1 MRSLFLKSMQLF
13 QKEQPIIVHPL
24 QQPIQPP
31 MVPSP
36 FTIPEIL
43 ERIFSF
49 LDEYTLRKSVMVC
62 RLWHQMN
69 QHLVVRE
76 LIWDTHVSV
85 YDINKFL
92 SKLPNSSRLM
102 WFYDWGMPSFDSWNK
117 LARTLREGMIVK
129 QPASTQ
135 LGNSLRELEFRTGR
149 TISHGLFDSFPF
161 PPTLL
166 SFKLVVQEGSCTFP
180 PGHLLK
186 TCPLLEE
193 FHVEVVK
200 DYLHLIGSLVPSG
213 LEEQGR
219 QFLPLRSL
227 VLRNAIFAQ
236 SSLEELLLVT
246 PRIKELRLIG
256 LHNPPPQN
264 GFLTNSSYSRVHL
277 VQHIQ
282 SLPIMLSSFHF
293 SVYHPLM
300 NEPENDEPETDEMV
314 RSPIPLEAG
323 RSFFA
328 PDLTPSMMRELDKDA
343 NFVTSLEL
351 YWRQTW
357 SDKCISTSSSLLHR
371 FMCSS
376 RHLLHVRTSNVAFQ
390 FEQLDIHR
398 LSPITNPSETV
409 SVQTGVWACT
419 NLRTLHL
426 ELHGHDQFQLIHD
439 VNSRIVFGY
448 ISTVCP
454 RLQDLQLVLPKVCLT
469 RKMYEFKKLSAR
481 LMGGFAL
488 LSRLKYLER
497 LWIEFSELDPLQA
510 HVNWMVPSGR
520 TAKFKARRQKLTSSW
535 NSTIRKEKLKLKDP
549 AETTRL
555 SLMDKDVLHWSELE
569 PMAKRALWR
578 LGLLMEVK
586 TVLEQIDT
594 PDWECWPL
602 LHKMSLNGG
611 FEQHPQACVRNLSQW
626 GDNVYRSRLFLQLD
640 RRRCLLS
647 SLDRLKKL
655 KVIYGDEETR
665 GVDCQEYEL
674 NWISPSGHRNKDR
687 MRRAETM
694 ANWTL
699 QLEAEDT
706 LERRFPYLSKSTT
719 AIGNDPVDRL
729 RNLGLL
735 SEVKAVDEMDGSDQ
749 PCLS

>member
-1 MRSLFLKSMQLF
+1 
-13 QKEQPIIVHPL
+13 
-24 QQPIQPP
+24 
-31 MVPSP
+31 
-36 FTIPEIL
+36 
-43 ERIFSF
+43 
-49 LDEYTLRKSVMVC
+49 MVC

-69 QHLVVRE
+69 QRLILRE
-76 LIWDTHVSV
+76 LIWDTHVPV
-85 YDINKFL
+85 DDIDKFL
-92 SKLPNSSRLM
+92 SKLPGAGRLR
-102 WFYDWGMPSFDSWNK
+102 WFYGWGMTSFGNRGIPPDDSWNK
-117 LARTLREGMIVK
+117 LVRALREGMIVK

-135 LGNSLRELEFRTGR
+135 IGHSLRELELRIEIP
-149 TISHGLFDSFPF
+149 ISFSLFDSFPF
-161 PPTLL
+161 PPTLI
-166 SFKLVVQEGSCTFP
+166 SFKLVVQEGSSSFP

-200 DYLHLIGSLVPSG
+200 DYLHLVGSLVPSG

-264 GFLTNSSYSRVHL
+264 ALLTNSNYSRVHL

-282 SLPIMLSSFHF
+282 SLPIMLDSFHF

-300 NEPENDEPETDEMV
+300 NEPENDEMLGTLTSLD
-314 RSPIPLEAG
+314 AG

-328 PDLTPSMMRELDKDA
+328 PDLTPSMMRELDKGP

-357 SDKCISTSSSLLHR
+357 SDKCTSTSSSLLHR

-376 RHLLHVRTSNVAFQ
+376 RHLLHVRTFNVAFQ

-398 LSPITNPSETV
+398 LSPITNPSEIV

-419 NLRTLHL
+419 DLRTLRL

-454 RLQDLQLVLPKVCLT
+454 RLQDLQLVLPKTCSSHDD
-469 RKMYEFKKLSAR
+469 MYFSKLSAR
-481 LMGGFAL
+481 LLGGFAL

-497 LWIEFSELDPLQA
+497 LCIGFSELDGLQA
-510 HVNWMVPSGR
+510 HVNWMVPSGHS
-520 TAKFKARRQKLTSSW
+520 AEFKTRRQTLISFW
-535 NSTIRKEKLKLKDP
+535 DSTIQEEKLKLKDP

-555 SLMDKDVLHWSELE
+555 SLMDKDVLHWGELDTT
-569 PMAKRALWR
+569 AKRALWR
-578 LGLLMEVK
+578 LGLIMEVK
-586 TVLEQIDT
+586 TVLEQMNT
-594 PDWECWPL
+594 PDWECWPR
-602 LHKMSLNGG
+602 LHKVSLNGG
-611 FEQHPQACVRNLSQW
+611 FEQTPKACVRSL
-626 GDNVYRSRLFLQLD
+626 YPPPCRL
-640 RRRCLLS
+640 
-647 SLDRLKKL
+647 
-655 KVIYGDEETR
+655 I
-665 GVDCQEYEL
+665 L
-674 NWISPSGHRNKDR
+674 NEWVRK
-687 MRRAETM
+687 
-694 ANWTL
+694 
-699 QLEAEDT
+699 
-706 LERRFPYLSKSTT
+706 
-719 AIGNDPVDRL
+719 
-729 RNLGLL
+729 
-735 SEVKAVDEMDGSDQ
+735 
-749 PCLS
+749 